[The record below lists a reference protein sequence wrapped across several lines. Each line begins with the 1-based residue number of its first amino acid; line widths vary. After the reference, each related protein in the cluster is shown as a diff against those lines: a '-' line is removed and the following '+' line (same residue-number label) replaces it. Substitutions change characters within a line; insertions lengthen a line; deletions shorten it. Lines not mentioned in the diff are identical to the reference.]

1 MRHRMSGHKFNR
13 TSSHRKSMFRNM
25 SASLLGNEAIKTT
38 LPKAKELRGFVE
50 PLITLAKR
58 EAKLRRQ
65 SQSSSSITTEFKSQ
79 VVALRRQAF
88 KYLRSKVVVK
98 KLFEELGSRYE
109 ARSGGYTRITKC
121 GYRFGDKAPMAF
133 IELVDRPHIIVADKE

>member
-1 MRHRMSGHKFNR
+1 MRHRKSGRKFNR
-13 TSSHRKSMFRNM
+13 TSSHRKAMFRNM
-25 SASLLGNEAIKTT
+25 SASLLKHELIKTT

-58 EAKLRRQ
+58 EVELRK
-65 SQSSSSITTEFKSQ
+65 SDIDLDSNEFKAQ

-88 KYLRSKVVVK
+88 SFLRNKEAVK
-98 KLFEELGSRYE
+98 KLFEEIAQRYE
-109 ARSGGYTRITKC
+109 ARPGGYTRVLKC

-133 IELVDRPHIIVADKE
+133 IELVDRPQSEIENFVEA

>member
-1 MRHRMSGHKFNR
+1 MRHRKSGRKFNR
-13 TSSHRKSMFRNM
+13 TSSHRKAMFRNM
-25 SASLLGNEAIKTT
+25 SASLLKHELIKTT

-58 EAKLRRQ
+58 EVELRK
-65 SQSSSSITTEFKSQ
+65 SDIDLASNEFKAQ

-88 KYLRSKVVVK
+88 SFLRNKEAVK
-98 KLFEELGSRYE
+98 KLFEEIAQRYE
-109 ARSGGYTRITKC
+109 ARPGGYTRVLKC

-133 IELVDRPHIIVADKE
+133 IELVDRPQSEIENVVEA